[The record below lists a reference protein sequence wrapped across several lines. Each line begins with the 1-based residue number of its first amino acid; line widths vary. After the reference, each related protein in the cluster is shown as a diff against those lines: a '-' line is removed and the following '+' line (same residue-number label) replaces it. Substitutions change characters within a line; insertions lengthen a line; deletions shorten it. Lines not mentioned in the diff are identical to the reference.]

1 MINGYSFSEL
11 VSSSFSL
18 ILTKIFYPSARLVRR
33 PFYIRGKAFMQY
45 GIGFTTGHHCRFDIN
60 NEAADGTT
68 TSKKRLIIGKNCKIG
83 DNVHLVASTNV
94 IIGDDCLMASKIFIS
109 DTNHGD
115 YSHKEQMTSP
125 LIAPDDRP
133 LYTAEVR
140 IGDRVWIGENV
151 VILPGVSIGNGVIIG
166 ANSVVNRDVP
176 ENSIVAGSPA
186 RVIKT
191 WNDEKKEWI
200 KS

>member
-18 ILTKIFYPSARLVRR
+18 IATKLFYPGARLVRR
-33 PFYIRGKAFMQY
+33 PFYIRGKAFMEY
-45 GIGFTTGHHCRFDIN
+45 GSGFTTGHHCRFDIN
-60 NEAADGTT
+60 NEAVDGT
-68 TSKKRLIIGKNCKIG
+68 SRGEKRLIIGKNCKIG
-83 DNVHLVASTNV
+83 DNVHIVASKKV

-115 YSHKEQMTSP
+115 YANVERMSSP
-125 LIAPDDRP
+125 LIAPDERP

-151 VILPGVSIGNGVIIG
+151 VILPGATIGDGVIIG
-166 ANSVVNRDVP
+166 ANSVVNRAIDK
-176 ENSIVAGSPA
+176 NSVVAGSPA

-200 KS
+200 KA

>member
-18 ILTKIFYPSARLVRR
+18 IATKLFYPGARLVRR

-45 GIGFTTGHHCRFDIN
+45 GGGFTTGHHCRFDIN
-60 NEAADGTT
+60 NEAVDGT
-68 TSKKRLIIGKNCKIG
+68 SLGQKRLIIGKNCKIG
-83 DNVHLVASTNV
+83 DNVHIVASKRV
-94 IIGDDCLMASKIFIS
+94 VIGDDCLMASKIFIS

-115 YSHKEQMTSP
+115 YANEERMSSP
-125 LIAPDDRP
+125 TIAPDDRP
-133 LYTAEVR
+133 LYTAEVK

-151 VILPGVSIGNGVIIG
+151 VILPGVTIGDGVIIG
-166 ANSVVNRDVP
+166 ANSVVNRDV
-176 ENSIVAGSPA
+176 EKNSIVAGSPA

-191 WNDEKKEWI
+191 WNDEKKQWV